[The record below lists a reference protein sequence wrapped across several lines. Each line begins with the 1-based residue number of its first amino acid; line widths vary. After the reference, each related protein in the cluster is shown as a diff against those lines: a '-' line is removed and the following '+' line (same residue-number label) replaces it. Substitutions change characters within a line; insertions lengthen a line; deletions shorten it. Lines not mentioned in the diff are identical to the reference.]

1 MAMIQWFPGHMNKA
15 KRAIQELL
23 SEIDI
28 VIELLDAR
36 APFSSCNPLLQ
47 YMIKGKNKIR
57 ILNKS
62 DIADS
67 KITASWLEFFSEQEN
82 TIALLGDMNDAKQ
95 AKRIINLCRDI
106 SPNRNSFEKPL
117 RIMITGIPNVG
128 KSTLINQLVGK
139 KIAKTGDI
147 PAVTKA
153 NQRIIYDDNTII
165 YDTPGMMWQKIKYPQ
180 IGYHLAICNSI
191 GRNALDEELLTLYL
205 VEYLSRLYPHELV
218 NRYNLKHIDLNLT
231 PDNLINL
238 IASKRGAIMP
248 GGIVDRQKISEII
261 ITDFRNGRIGLISL
275 ETPNMWKKWIKEFR
289 AEEKRIAEEEA
300 QKEAQKEAN
309 KIANKGG

>member
-62 DIADS
+62 DISDD
-67 KITASWLEFFSEQEN
+67 KITTSWLEFFSEQEN
-82 TIALLGDMNDAKQ
+82 TIALLGDMNDGKQ

-106 SPNRNSFEKPL
+106 APSRNSFEKPL

-128 KSTLINQLVGK
+128 KSTLINQLMGK
-139 KIAKTGDI
+139 KVAKTGDI

-191 GRNALDEELLTLYL
+191 GRNALDEELLVLYL

-218 NRYNLKHIDLNLT
+218 NRYNLKHLDLNLT
-231 PDNLINL
+231 PDQLLNLL
-238 IASKRGAIMP
+238 ATKRGAIMP
-248 GGIVDRQKISEII
+248 GGIVDKQKISEIL

-289 AEEKRIAEEEA
+289 IEEKRIAEEEA
-300 QKEAQKEAN
+300 QKEADKLAS
-309 KIANKGG
+309 KGSSNE

>member
-23 SEIDI
+23 GEIDI

-62 DIADS
+62 DIADN
-67 KITASWLEFFSEQEN
+67 KITTSWLEFFSEQEN
-82 TIALLGDMNDAKQ
+82 TIALLGDMNDQKQ
-95 AKRIINLCRDI
+95 AKRIVNICRDI

-128 KSTLINQLVGK
+128 KSTLINQLMGK
-139 KIAKTGDI
+139 KVAKTGDI

-191 GRNALDEELLTLYL
+191 GRNALDEELLALYL

-218 NRYNLKHIDLNLT
+218 NRYNLKHLDLNYT
-231 PDNLINL
+231 PDELINL
-238 IASKRGAIMP
+238 IATKRGAIKP
-248 GGIVDRQKISEII
+248 GGVVDRQKISEIL
-261 ITDFRNGRIGLISL
+261 ITDFRNGKIGLVSL

-289 AEEKRIAEEEA
+289 IEEKRIADEEA
-300 QKEAQKEAN
+300 QKEADKLIN
-309 KIANKGG
+309 H